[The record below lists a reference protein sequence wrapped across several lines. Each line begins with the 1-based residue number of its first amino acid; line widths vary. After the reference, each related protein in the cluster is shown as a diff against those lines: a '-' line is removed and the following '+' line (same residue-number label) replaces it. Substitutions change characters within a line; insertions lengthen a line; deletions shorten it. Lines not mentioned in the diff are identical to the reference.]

1 MIRMEFR
8 LLINIQLCPEAY
20 NADWLQETLL
30 RELEGTRGINRKR
43 TIVSSDRL
51 LDPPHQPLEGL
62 VRWVC
67 DEPASLTPESV
78 LTGTKER
85 REKLLTSFRANG
97 FHGVV
102 KLPLGFKNH

>member
-1 MIRMEFR
+1 MCGYCASEPGESRSMRRGLRR
-8 LLINIQLCPEAY
+8 LPPL
-20 NADWLQETLL
+20 
-30 RELEGTRGINRKR
+30 
-43 TIVSSDRL
+43 SSDRSMDPLNDRL

-85 REKLLTSFRANG
+85 REKLLSSFRANG
-97 FHGVV
+97 GS
-102 KLPLGFKNH
+102 LTSSPA

>member
-1 MIRMEFR
+1 M
-8 LLINIQLCPEAY
+8 
-20 NADWLQETLL
+20 
-30 RELEGTRGINRKR
+30 
-43 TIVSSDRL
+43 
-51 LDPPHQPLEGL
+51 DPPHQPLEGL

-78 LTGTKER
+78 LTGTKEH
-85 REKLLTSFRANG
+85 REKLLSSFRANG